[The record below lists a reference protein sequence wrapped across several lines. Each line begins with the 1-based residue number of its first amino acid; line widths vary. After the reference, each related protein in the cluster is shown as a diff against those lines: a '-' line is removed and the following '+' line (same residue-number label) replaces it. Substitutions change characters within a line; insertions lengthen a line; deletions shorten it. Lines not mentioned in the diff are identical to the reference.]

1 MRTHG
6 GMRTTDLAGCR
17 IIRRKPLRRASRKRT
32 RFGKDERAEASLKQK
47 KGEKEKKILRGKRRV
62 KKDELFGMHARVA

>member
-1 MRTHG
+1 M
-6 GMRTTDLAGCR
+6 
-17 IIRRKPLRRASRKRT
+17 RRASRKRA

-47 KGEKEKKILRGKRRV
+47 KGEKEKKISRGKRRV

>member
-1 MRTHG
+1 MYS
-6 GMRTTDLAGCR
+6 GMRTRDLAGCR

-47 KGEKEKKILRGKRRV
+47 KREKEKKILREKRREE
-62 KKDELFGMHARVA
+62 KDELFGMHAIVA